1 MKVFLSVPMKGL
13 TDEEIADELD
23 IVGQVAKAYFPHDD
37 VEFVCNWM
45 PVPNYEQLPDKEVKN
60 EAVFYLGEALQ
71 SLSTCDAIL
80 SPSAV
85 FKVDEDDNCTTY
97 HGCEIEYE
105 VACAYHIPV
114 YEYDSKILVAFDNKK
129 EEKYV

>member
-1 MKVFLSVPMKGL
+1 MKVFLSVPMRGL
-13 TDEEIADELD
+13 TDEEIVDELD
-23 IVGQVAKAYFPHDD
+23 IVGQVAKAYFPHED
-37 VEFVCNWM
+37 VELVCNWM
-45 PVPNYEQLPDKEVKN
+45 PGKEQSFEGVKN
-60 EAVFYLGEALQ
+60 KAVFYLGEALQ

-85 FKVDEDDNCTTY
+85 FMVDNDGNCTTY

-105 VACAYHIPV
+105 VAHAYHIPV

>member
-37 VEFVCNWM
+37 VEFVCNWT
-45 PVPNYEQLPDKEVKN
+45 PDMAVLHEEVKN

-71 SLSTCDAIL
+71 SLSTCDAIV

-85 FKVDEDDNCTTY
+85 FMVDEDNNTITY

-105 VACAYHIPV
+105 VACTYHIPV
-114 YEYDSKILVAFDNKK
+114 YEYDSKILEVFNKK